1 MREAGGQLRFEVRDD
16 GVGFTP
22 AGTVN
27 GGGLTN
33 MRDRVAAL
41 GGVLRVT
48 SSPGAGTRVRGTVP
62 LADQNERDYE
72 ALMDAVGDGRIVVE
86 RESD

>member
-1 MREAGGQLRFEVRDD
+1 MRASDGQLRFEVRDD

-33 MRDRVAAL
+33 MHDRVAAL
-41 GGVLRVT
+41 GGRLTVV
-48 SSPGAGTRVRGTVP
+48 SAPGTGTRVVGTVP
-62 LADQNERDYE
+62 VTA
-72 ALMDAVGDGRIVVE
+72 A
-86 RESD
+86 S